1 LRFDVVSKLPMASST
16 SLYPRQGKTDCS
28 RRQTVRDHG
37 ILLRPAYATQSIGGT
52 TLARI
57 RHIAIAS
64 EDPHQAAAFFKD
76 AFGLQTLPYDGGPAV
91 GLTDGELNITF
102 IKFGVDQTGVGLDY
116 RGIHH
121 FGVQVDDMDEQS
133 VVLESLGAPCIAGRD
148 AIPPGA
154 HLEIKFRGPDDV
166 VFDISDRPWPGTR

>member
-1 LRFDVVSKLPMASST
+1 M
-16 SLYPRQGKTDCS
+16 
-28 RRQTVRDHG
+28 
-37 ILLRPAYATQSIGGT
+37 
-52 TLARI
+52 ARI

-64 EDPHQAAAFFKD
+64 DHPLQAAEFFKN
-76 AFGLQTLPYDGGPAV
+76 AFGLSEVRRDGAESPSAV

-102 IKFGVDQTGVGLDY
+102 IKFAKDQTGVGLDF

-121 FGVQVDDMDEQS
+121 FGVQVDDMDEHTTL
-133 VVLESLGAPCIAGRD
+133 LEGMGAPCIAGRD

>member
-1 LRFDVVSKLPMASST
+1 M
-16 SLYPRQGKTDCS
+16 
-28 RRQTVRDHG
+28 
-37 ILLRPAYATQSIGGT
+37 
-52 TLARI
+52 ARI

-64 EDPHQAAAFFKD
+64 DDPAKAAAFFKD
-76 AFGLQTLPYDGGPAV
+76 AFGLREVRRNGGDGSAVPVPPGSAV

-121 FGVQVDDMDEQS
+121 FGVQVDDMDEHTTL
-133 VVLESLGAPCIAGRD
+133 LEGMGAPCIAGKD

-154 HLEIKFRGPDDV
+154 HLEIKFRGPDGV
-166 VFDISDRPWPGTR
+166 VFDISDRPWPGTE